1 MLVLSN
7 QFQETTRIVDR
18 LTKQNCLIDAC
29 NTTVQKERKKDEASQ
44 KFIQMQTS

>member
-7 QFQETTRIVDR
+7 QFQETTRIDDR

-29 NTTVQKERKKDEASQ
+29 NTTVQRERQVSQ

>member
-29 NTTVQKERKKDEASQ
+29 NTTVQRERQASQ
-44 KFIQMQTS
+44 KIIQMQTS